1 MDEATKKDV
10 VDDGIG
16 AMLEDG
22 WSRSTTG
29 FGLQESGC
37 CCW

>member
-10 VDDGIG
+10 VDGIG

-22 WSRSTTG
+22 WSRSITG
-29 FGLQESGC
+29 FELQESGC
-37 CCW
+37 CC